1 MTKSLNI
8 TFQSKV
14 KKSDNFNLI
23 NVYNE
28 FDFDN
33 KDRFDEASFYSFVT
47 NVRISKFVAYE
58 TRIKID

>member
-33 KDRFDEASFYSFVT
+33 KDRFDETSFYSFVT